1 MGLGREPLR
10 KRGQRGLPSIRMG
23 GLLVVR
29 QPREEQEEGHA
40 HVHGQR
46 EEVFHGGGYI
56 CIPEKHVVWKRHW

>member
-23 GLLVVR
+23 GLLVSAS
-29 QPREEQEEGHA
+29 PGEEQEEGHA